1 MLCYYQCNI
10 YPCNDISI
18 SNKEKTL
25 IIILNFLK
33 AQNDKKKIIVNIN
46 DSNCE
51 ILIVNKNYLQ

>member
-1 MLCYYQCNI
+1 MLCYYQYNI